1 MPSTYTTNGGIELP
15 ANGEQSGTWG
25 ETVNDNMA
33 IIDRLTNGV
42 GAISLSGTTHTLTTA
57 DGTLSDG
64 QYNVLVLGGSPSG
77 TNTITISPND
87 GEHVYVV
94 KNASGQT
101 ATFTQGS
108 GANVSVLN
116 NTTKIIYADGAG
128 AGAAVVD
135 ITGALDLGS
144 LIIAGTSVTANA
156 AELNIL
162 DGVTANA
169 AELNILDGVTANTAE
184 LNILDGVT
192 ANTAE
197 LNILDGVTA
206 TAAELNF
213 VDGVTSNVQTQLNTK
228 APLASP
234 AFTGGIDVTGTVAA
248 GAGTA
253 LLPSITTTGDLNTG
267 MWFPAADTIA
277 FSEGGVEALRI
288 DSSGKVGINTTTMQS
303 TFNVQG
309 VDGNIANFSYPTA
322 ATELKVVCSTVNV
335 IGIFTGTDDNFVFGT
350 NSTERMRIDSSGNV
364 GIGTS
369 SPSYKLHVS
378 GSQLYLTNSGN
389 TELMT
394 TNTSGGTVTGG
405 IQALSNQS
413 VRVGSITDYPVE
425 MVVDNSVKMTID
437 SSGDVGI
444 GMTPT
449 NFGNG
454 YTVLQVANASNGGML
469 YLTNTANAGGRI
481 YGNSAGL
488 TYDAFSTTYHAFN
501 TNGSERARI
510 TSDGKFYVNQTVNN
524 GNTAQRMGV
533 TYDGATEWAFA
544 VKTTDAT
551 GGNAISFQNSSGTQ
565 VGFINQ
571 SPSAT
576 SYSTSS
582 DYRLKED
589 IAPMTGALAKV
600 ALLKPV
606 TYKWKSDGSDAE
618 GFIAH
623 ELAEVCPDAVTG
635 AKDAVA
641 ADGNPKYQGIDTSF
655 LVATLT
661 AAIQEQQALITS
673 LTARIAALEST

>member
-1 MPSTYTTNGGIELP
+1 VTKPLRSNRMVIDTSGNVGIGTSSP
-15 ANGEQSGTWG
+15 ANLLHLYKASGG
-25 ETVNDNMA
+25 NYS
-33 IIDRLTNGV
+33 IIENTSGKAAFGV
-42 GAISLSGTTHTLTTA
+42 GSG
-57 DGTLSDG
+57 GE
-64 QYNVLVLGGSPSG
+64 V
-77 TNTITISPND
+77 TISA
-87 GEHVYVV
+87 E
-94 KNASGQT
+94 S
-101 ATFTQGS
+101 ATNVIRFLNNS
-108 GANVSVLN
+108 GA
-116 NTTKIIYADGAG
+116 
-128 AGAAVVD
+128 
-135 ITGALDLGS
+135 
-144 LIIAGTSVTANA
+144 
-156 AELNIL
+156 
-162 DGVTANA
+162 
-169 AELNILDGVTANTAE
+169 
-184 LNILDGVT
+184 
-192 ANTAE
+192 
-197 LNILDGVTA
+197 
-206 TAAELNF
+206 
-213 VDGVTSNVQTQLNTK
+213 
-228 APLASP
+228 
-234 AFTGGIDVTGTVAA
+234 
-248 GAGTA
+248 
-253 LLPSITTTGDLNTG
+253 
-267 MWFPAADTIA
+267 
-277 FSEGGVEALRI
+277 
-288 DSSGKVGINTTTMQS
+288 
-303 TFNVQG
+303 
-309 VDGNIANFSYPTA
+309 
-322 ATELKVVCSTVNV
+322 
-335 IGIFTGTDDNFVFGT
+335 
-350 NSTERMRIDSSGNV
+350 TERMRIDSSGNV

-378 GSQLYLTNSGN
+378 GSNLYLTNSGN

-413 VRVGSITDYPVE
+413 VRVGSITNYPVE
-425 MVVDNSVKMTID
+425 MVVNNSVKMTID
-437 SSGDVGI
+437 STGNVGI
-444 GMTPT
+444 GTGSPVD
-449 NFGNG
+449 NSGNG
-454 YTVLQVANASNGGML
+454 YTTLQVANASNGGML

-481 YGNSAGL
+481 YGNGAGL

-524 GNTAQRMGV
+524 GNTAQRIGV

-544 VKTTDAT
+544 VKTTEAT

-571 SPSAT
+571 TNSST